1 VAPTVDQQLAV
12 ELTAIALQGTA
23 PEELAVL
30 DEVAQEYFDDPAAA
44 LANGRDQALG
54 SGLELAMVTPYL
66 LSAAGVALPIV
77 GAMAGD
83 AVKKV
88 GTEQLTTQL
97 RRLFRRSPAEPPTAE
112 ALSRA
117 QAEEVRRAVQSH
129 LSGIG
134 VAEGY
139 AKLVADATVGSLHVR
154 G

>member
-1 VAPTVDQQLAV
+1 MAPTVDQQLAV
-12 ELTAIALQGTA
+12 DLTAIALQETA

-30 DEVAQEYFDDPAAA
+30 DEVAREYFDDPAGA
-44 LANGRDQALG
+44 LASGRDQALG
-54 SGLELAMVTPYL
+54 SGLELAMLTPYL
-66 LSAAGVALPIV
+66 LTAAGVALPIL

-97 RRLFRRSPAEPPTAE
+97 RRLFRRSPTEPQAAE

-117 QAEEVRRAVQSH
+117 QAEAVRRAVHSH
-129 LSGIG
+129 LIGIG

-139 AKLVADATVGSLHVR
+139 AKLVADATVGSLHIR